1 MAWGLLPVEKFG
13 WTHWILSSPTR
24 KAEII
29 LCSFFQLCFLWFC
42 NCPQSFLAKS
52 GNSSIFIATALS
64 LKMLPHQCPSR
75 RTSWNNRMPMRA
87 SFLSKLAGA
96 SHSGRWCTSPVTHAP
111 ASLVEPNCLPCLSN
125 GRSVNTVIRNIKAI
139 KMSIQA

>member
-1 MAWGLLPVEKFG
+1 MAWGLLPVETFG

-29 LCSFFQLCFLWFC
+29 LCSFFQLCCLWFC
-42 NCPQSFLAKS
+42 KCPQSFLAKS
-52 GNSSIFIATALS
+52 GNSSIFIATTLP
-64 LKMLPHQCPSR
+64 LKMLPHQCPSG
-75 RTSWNNRMPMRA
+75 RTNWNNRMPMRA

-96 SHSGRWCTSPVTHAP
+96 SHSGRWCTSPITHAP